1 MPSKKH
7 LGTIT
12 ILLKDRHKFAV
23 DAQQILTDNGHLIMG
38 RMGINPARSC
48 VKNCT
53 GLITLTVEGT
63 TKEISDLTK
72 ELNELYGIVAKK
84 IVITD

>member
-1 MPSKKH
+1 MLTKKH

-12 ILLKDRHKFAV
+12 ILLKDRHNWAV
-23 DAQQILTDNGHLIMG
+23 ETQKIFTEHGRMIMG
-38 RMGINPARSC
+38 RMGINPSRSC

-63 TKEISDLTK
+63 AKEINDLTK
-72 ELNELYGIVAKK
+72 KLDKLYGVVAKK
-84 IVITD
+84 IIITD

>member
-1 MPSKKH
+1 MLGKKH

-12 ILLKDRHKFAV
+12 ILLKDRHNYAV
-23 DAQQILTDNGHLIMG
+23 ETQKIFTEYGRIILG

-53 GLITLTVEGT
+53 GLITLSVEGT
-63 TKEISDLTK
+63 VKEISDLTK
-72 ELNELYGIVAKK
+72 KLNKLYGVVAKK
-84 IVITD
+84 IIISD

>member
-1 MPSKKH
+1 MLNKKH

-12 ILLKDRHKFAV
+12 ILLKDRHNYAV
-23 DAQQILTDNGHLIMG
+23 ETQKIFTEYGRIILG

-53 GLITLTVEGT
+53 GLITLSVEGT
-63 TKEISDLTK
+63 VKEISNLTK
-72 ELNELYGIVAKK
+72 KLNKLYGVVAKK
-84 IVITD
+84 IIITD

>member
-1 MPSKKH
+1 MPKKH

-23 DAQQILTDNGHLIMG
+23 DAQKILTEKGNLIMG

-63 TKEISDLTK
+63 NAEISDLSK
-72 ELNELYGIVAKK
+72 QLNKLYGVVAKK
-84 IVITD
+84 IIITD

>member
-1 MPSKKH
+1 MITKKH

-12 ILLKDRHKFAV
+12 VLLKDRHNH
-23 DAQQILTDNGHLIMG
+23 AQDVQEILTDNSRMIMARLG
-38 RMGINPARSC
+38 VNPSRTC

-63 TKEISDLTK
+63 VQEIAALTK
-72 ELNELYGIVAKK
+72 KLNKLYGIVAKS
-84 IVITD
+84 IIITK

>member
-12 ILLKDRHKFAV
+12 ILLKDRHNYAIDTQKIFTEHGKM
-23 DAQQILTDNGHLIMG
+23 ILARTGV
-38 RMGINPARSC
+38 NPSRTC

-53 GLITLTVEGT
+53 GLIVLLVEGT
-63 TKEISDLTK
+63 VTEISDLTK
-72 ELNELYGIVAKK
+72 KLNKLYGVVAKK
-84 IVITD
+84 IIITD

>member
-12 ILLKDRHKFAV
+12 ILLKDRHNYAV
-23 DAQQILTDNGHLIMG
+23 ETQKIFTEYGRIILG

-53 GLITLTVEGT
+53 GLITLSVEGT
-63 TKEISDLTK
+63 VKEISDLTK
-72 ELNELYGIVAKK
+72 QLNKLYGVVAKK
-84 IVITD
+84 IIITS